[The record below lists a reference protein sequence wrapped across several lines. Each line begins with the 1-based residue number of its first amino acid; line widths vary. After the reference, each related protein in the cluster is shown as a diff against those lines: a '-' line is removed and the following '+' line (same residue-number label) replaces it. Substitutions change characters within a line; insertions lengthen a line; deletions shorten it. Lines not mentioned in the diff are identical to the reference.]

1 MRIDILTIFPE
12 MFTGP
17 LTSSILKRAI
27 EKGILQISLVNFRD
41 YAPDK
46 HRRVDDYPFGGG
58 AGMVMKPE
66 PIFLAWE
73 AVARDCS
80 GTVPR
85 TILLSPQGK
94 VFNQS
99 MAAAL
104 AEESHLVFICGHYEG
119 VDERVRRNLVTDEI
133 SIGDYVLTGGEL
145 GAMVIIDSVAR
156 LVPGVLGDDRSKEE
170 ETFADGLLEY
180 PQYTRPRS
188 FRGMEV
194 PEVLLSGHHEQ
205 IRRWRRQQSLL
216 RTWKRRPDLL
226 EKADLSAEEKALLD
240 QED

>member
-12 MFTGP
+12 MFNGP
-17 LTSSILKRAI
+17 LNASILKRAM
-27 EKGILQISLVNFRD
+27 EKGILQISLVNYRD

-58 AGMVMKPE
+58 AGMVMKPG

-73 AVARDCS
+73 AVAKDCAGAS
-80 GTVPR
+80 PR
-85 TILLSPQGK
+85 TILLSPREWCLISPWPLSWPK
-94 VFNQS
+94 NP
-99 MAAAL
+99 L
-104 AEESHLVFICGHYEG
+104 IFICGHYEG
-119 VDERVRRNLVTDEI
+119 VDERVRKYLVTDEI
-133 SIGDYVLTGGEL
+133 SIGDYILTGGEL
-145 GAMVIIDSVAR
+145 GAMVVIDAVAR
-156 LVPGVLGDDRSKEE
+156 LLPGVLGDPRSKEE

-216 RTWKRRPDLL
+216 RTKERRPDLL
-226 EKADLSAEEKALLD
+226 AKASLSAEDKAFLD
-240 QED
+240 QEED

>member
-1 MRIDILTIFPE
+1 M
-12 MFTGP
+12 
-17 LTSSILKRAI
+17 
-27 EKGILQISLVNFRD
+27 EKGILQISLVNYRD

-73 AVARDCS
+73 AVAKDCAGAS
-80 GTVPR
+80 PR
-85 TILLSPQGK
+85 TILLSPQGM

-99 MAAAL
+99 MAAEL
-104 AEESHLVFICGHYEG
+104 AKESHLIFICGHYEG
-119 VDERVRRNLVTDEI
+119 VDERVRKYLVTDEI
-133 SIGDYVLTGGEL
+133 SIGDYILTGGEL
-145 GAMVIIDSVAR
+145 GAMVVIDAVAR
-156 LVPGVLGDDRSKEE
+156 LLPGVLGDPRSKEE

-216 RTWKRRPDLL
+216 RTKERRPDLL
-226 EKADLSAEEKALLD
+226 AKASLSAEDKAFLD
-240 QED
+240 QEED